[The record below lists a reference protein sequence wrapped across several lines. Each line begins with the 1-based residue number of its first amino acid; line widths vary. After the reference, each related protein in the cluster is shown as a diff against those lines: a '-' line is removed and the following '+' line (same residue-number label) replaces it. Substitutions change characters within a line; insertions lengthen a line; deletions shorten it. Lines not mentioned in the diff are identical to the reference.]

1 MDDTIFTSPTKEG
14 TAILRCHP
22 SHAISRLQG
31 KGSTFPTFA
40 VILRPWVLVRP
51 RESNPRP
58 PGLQSSDLPTELILA
73 R

>member
-31 KGSTFPTFA
+31 KGSTFPTFS
-40 VILRPWVLVRP
+40 VILRP
-51 RESNPRP
+51 
-58 PGLQSSDLPTELILA
+58 
-73 R
+73 